1 MLSLRVNINCFV
13 PCFLFILS
21 CILHEEGFPIQISLD
36 LSLLFADD
44 LQDPE
49 EEVALTSLS
58 PNGNYEEAAGG
69 TGT

>member
-1 MLSLRVNINCFV
+1 MSIYRLLCPIVS
-13 PCFLFILS
+13 FLVVLS
-21 CILHEEGFPIQISLD
+21 CILHEEGFPIHISLD

-44 LQDPE
+44 LQEPK

-58 PNGNYEEAAGG
+58 PNGNYEEAAGD